1 VLRGEDQEG
10 GAIDI
15 LVDAEPGAT
24 PFDLG
29 GLQVNLQEI
38 LGARVDLV
46 TEGELPERIRA
57 RILAEAAPL

>member
-1 VLRGEDQEG
+1 MLRGEDQEG